1 MKCADIAL
9 TVFPPCSMKLSIT
22 YVTGRK
28 EVQVYVGEVPD
39 DATEGAALFTD
50 ADGNTYDGLL

>member
-1 MKCADIAL
+1 
-9 TVFPPCSMKLSIT
+9 MKLSIT

-39 DATEGAALFTD
+39 DATEGVALFTD

>member
-1 MKCADIAL
+1 
-9 TVFPPCSMKLSIT
+9 MKLSIT
-22 YVTGRK
+22 YVTGIK

-39 DATEGAALFTD
+39 DATEGVALFTD